1 MLGMLKNVFAGSA
14 NREQDEA
21 MLRQALSSNTAAI
34 ISAKCCSA
42 GAGAQD
48 DVLEERVKTM
58 LIEKGLDWPVLVV
71 TITQAQ
77 SALGKVVPTVGE
89 AGRSLA
95 QEIQGLFMNHGL
107 AVFPALILD
116 QKLVCY
122 GGVPTAE
129 QLQARLEQLAAAATG
144 E

>member
-1 MLGMLKNVFAGSA
+1 MLGMLKNVFGGSA

-21 MLRQALSSNTAAI
+21 ALRQALSGQTAAI
-34 ISAKCCSA
+34 ISASCCSA

-48 DVLEERVKTM
+48 DVLEARIKDVLK
-58 LIEKGLDWPVLVV
+58 EKNLDWPIVTV

-77 SALGKVVPTVGE
+77 GALGKVVPELGE
-89 AGRSLA
+89 AGRALS

-107 AVFPALILD
+107 AVFPALIVD

-122 GGVPTAE
+122 GGVPTVE
-129 QLQARLEQLAAAATG
+129 QLQSRLEQLSACPAN
-144 E
+144 

>member
-14 NREQDEA
+14 SREQDEA
-21 MLRQALSSNTAAI
+21 ALRQALSGKTAAI

-48 DVLEERVKTM
+48 DLLEERVKAI
-58 LIEKGLDWPVLVV
+58 LADKGLDWPVGVI

-77 SALGKVVPTVGE
+77 SALGKVVPTAGE
-89 AGRSLA
+89 AERALA

-116 QKLVCY
+116 QTLVCY
-122 GGVPTAE
+122 GGVPTVE
-129 QLQARLEQLAAAATG
+129 QLQTRVEQLGCPAN
-144 E
+144 

>member
-21 MLRQALSSNTAAI
+21 LLRQALSSKNVAI

-48 DVLEERVKTM
+48 DVLEARVKDM
-58 LIEKGLDWPVLVV
+58 LKEKGLDWPIVLV
-71 TITQAQ
+71 TFTQAQ

-89 AGRSLA
+89 AERGLA

-107 AVFPALILD
+107 AVFPALIMD

-122 GGVPTAE
+122 GGVPTVE
-129 QLQARLEQLAAAATG
+129 QLQARVEQLACPAN
-144 E
+144 

>member
-14 NREQDEA
+14 TREQDEA
-21 MLRQALSSNTAAI
+21 LLRQALSGKTAAI

-48 DVLEERVKTM
+48 DVLEERVKA
-58 LIEKGLDWPVLVV
+58 LLDQKGMDWPIVVV

-77 SALGKVVPTVGE
+77 SALGKVVPT
-89 AGRSLA
+89 AGDAERALA

-122 GGVPTAE
+122 GGVPTVE
-129 QLQARLEQLAAAATG
+129 QLQERVEQLASVAT
-144 E
+144 